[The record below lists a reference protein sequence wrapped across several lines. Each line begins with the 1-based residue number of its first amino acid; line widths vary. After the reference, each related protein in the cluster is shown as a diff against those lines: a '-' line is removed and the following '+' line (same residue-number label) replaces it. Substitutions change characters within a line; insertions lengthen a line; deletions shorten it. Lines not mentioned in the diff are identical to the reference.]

1 MNAWGHGILRVA
13 GKLDGYEDT
22 PRQAAKRVEDSWFD
36 AVKGTALDVP
46 VAVRKR
52 NAYAAAKGK
61 A

>member
-1 MNAWGHGILRVA
+1 MA
-13 GKLDGYEDT
+13 GSD
-22 PRQAAKRVEDSWFD
+22 KRVEDSWFD